1 MRIRNAAATVTAIV
15 IQHLANIFIQI
26 YQFTNV
32 SYGCMIY
39 VYQVVRALDSGDDV
53 SDLSNGMKYGQ
64 STVYDSGQYDKD
76 IMLFRRMGNGSF
88 DFDAYSR
95 EYNLSREASKT
106 QHNLVHSSS
115 SGESESRAFNKNR
128 TRSTQS

>member
-1 MRIRNAAATVTAIV
+1 
-15 IQHLANIFIQI
+15 
-26 YQFTNV
+26 
-32 SYGCMIY
+32 MIY
-39 VYQVVRALDSGDDV
+39 VYQVVRALDSGDEI

-88 DFDAYSR
+88 ADFDFDAYSR
-95 EYNLSREASKT
+95 EYNLSRETSKS
-106 QHNLVHSSS
+106 QHTWMHSNS

-128 TRSTQS
+128 SCSTECQ